1 MTRLKHLAEV
11 RVSNVD
17 KKSYDGERPVRLC
30 NYTDVYYGDAL
41 AASRGDFMT
50 ATATAAQIANF
61 RLEAGDTVLTKDS
74 ETADDIGVSAYIAES
89 APDFVCG
96 YHLAVLR
103 PNVRMT
109 HPKFLY
115 WAVRGTAVREQLSV
129 AATGVTRF
137 GLRSEALANAALT
150 VPALEEQRRIADFLD
165 DQVALLDRAI
175 NLRQHQASLVDE
187 RLFTF
192 ISDLL
197 APPARDEG
205 GCTDFPWL
213 ANCEDLLVKLGRVCD
228 LRSGLTI
235 DAKREGDTG
244 YPYLRV
250 ANVQNG
256 SLDLSEMKSV
266 NVDPALAL
274 RCMLRPG
281 DVLMTEGGDLDKLGR
296 GAVWQGEIPNCLHQ
310 NHIFALRP
318 HRERLLPEYLAAMTR
333 THHAR
338 RYFEIT
344 GNRTTNLA
352 STNSTKILNFRF
364 RLPNLAEQDV
374 LLEQVRKA
382 DSAATRAVSLMREQ
396 VSLLRER
403 KQAVITAAVT
413 GEFDVTTAK
422 SAA

>member
-1 MTRLKHLAEV
+1 MRTTRLRYWADVNPDTPEFSALTDEDAVGFMPLETVWADTRLDASRTRRKAEV
-11 RVSNVD
+11 QTGYMRF
-17 KKSYDGERPVRLC
+17 R
-30 NYTDVYYGDAL
+30 
-41 AASRGDFMT
+41 RGDVLLPKVTPTFQAART
-50 ATATAAQIANF
+50 ALVNDLPTAVGAGSTELHVLRARPDSDARMVAYATRTKHFVEEGVTAFQGVAGLQRVPERFVANF
-61 RLEAGDTVLTKDS
+61 V
-74 ETADDIGVSAYIAES
+74 V
-89 APDFVCG
+89 PDW
-96 YHLAVLR
+96 
-103 PNVRMT
+103 P
-109 HPKFLY
+109 
-115 WAVRGTAVREQLSV
+115 
-129 AATGVTRF
+129 
-137 GLRSEALANAALT
+137 
-150 VPALEEQRRIADFLD
+150 LEEQRRIADFLD

-175 NLRQHQASLVDE
+175 NLRQHQTSLVDE

-228 LRSGLTI
+228 LQSGLTI
-235 DAKREGDTG
+235 DAKREGDMG

-274 RCMLRPG
+274 RCVLRPG

-296 GAVWQGEIPNCLHQ
+296 GAVWKGEIPNCLHQ

-364 RLPNLAEQDV
+364 RLPSLAEQDV

>member
-1 MTRLKHLAEV
+1 MSVRLKYLV
-11 RVSNVD
+11 RVNDSVLPETTGPDFTFRYADIGSIAQGVVAQTDMTTFAAAPSRARRLAPVGATVISTVRTYLRAIARVPASDVPLVFSTGFATLEANSSLDSRYLYYACCSSSFVD
-17 KKSYDGERPVRLC
+17 QVVARSTGVSYP
-30 NYTDVYYGDAL
+30 AI
-41 AASRGDFMT
+41 T
-50 ATATAAQIANF
+50 ATDLASIA
-61 RLEAGDTVLTKDS
+61 
-74 ETADDIGVSAYIAES
+74 I
-89 APDFVCG
+89 P
-96 YHLAVLR
+96 
-103 PNVRMT
+103 
-109 HPKFLY
+109 
-115 WAVRGTAVREQLSV
+115 
-129 AATGVTRF
+129 
-137 GLRSEALANAALT
+137 
-150 VPALEEQRRIADFLD
+150 VPPLEEQRRIADFLD
-165 DQVALLDRAI
+165 DQVTLLDRAI
-175 NLRQHQASLVDE
+175 NLRQHQTSLVEE
-187 RLFTF
+187 RVFTF

-197 APPARDEG
+197 APPARDENG
-205 GCTDFPWL
+205 WTDFPWL
-213 ANCEDLLVKLGRVCD
+213 ANWEDLLVKLGRVCD

-364 RLPNLAEQDV
+364 RLPNLAEQNV

-382 DSAATRAVSLMREQ
+382 DSAATRAVRLMREQ

-403 KQAVITAAVT
+403 KQALITAAVT
-413 GEFDVTTAK
+413 GEFDVTTAR
-422 SAA
+422 SVA